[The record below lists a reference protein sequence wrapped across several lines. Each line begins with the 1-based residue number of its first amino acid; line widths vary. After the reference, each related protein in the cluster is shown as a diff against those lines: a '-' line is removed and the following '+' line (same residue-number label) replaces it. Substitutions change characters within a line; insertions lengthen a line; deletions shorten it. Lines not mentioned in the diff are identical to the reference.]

1 MGVGYY
7 DAAQN
12 YTNQQRQDNQQKL
25 LSPYMTNSSAGNPSS
40 SYGSSGGAQ
49 AGAYGTPAPTYGQ
62 QKQTQGQQVQGY
74 RAPTGYPTYNAPQQQ
89 GYNYPQQTQQQ
100 APPSFRLPGGG
111 TDQQAMT
118 NYYSQPQQQQGYQN
132 PNPAQGSYPTLTPGV
147 TFNGADIPHTERQG
161 EWDVT
166 SGGFSGSISRRNI
179 RTGEQQYFDPRS
191 QQWVTGGGYVQQQ
204 PGQQP
209 GQPGPQQSQQ
219 PGGMGAPPPN
229 HDTNGYQSPQVV
241 QAPAS
246 RYAMPGWDNG
256 KWNDPNNQD
265 PKYVVG
271 RILSNIPGRTDQM
284 GEAVR
289 RIQAAYP
296 GTQQVGNGD
305 ISIPGVGVIDIL
317 MGAGAGGRG
326 WWWGAGQAGGGA
338 PQAKAPAQGAG
349 GDPYAQLMQMLMGP
363 GPQMQPQVQQPA
375 PQTTFDITKDPRFQ
389 AMQAQL
395 AQLQT
400 QQKTYQTEQTAAG
413 RGRANNP
420 SFAYY

>member
-1 MGVGYY
+1 MPPYY

-12 YTNQQRQDNQQKL
+12 YQTQQRQDNQSKL
-25 LSPYMTNSSAGNPSS
+25 LSPYMTNSSAGNPSG

-62 QKQTQGQQVQGY
+62 QKQQQGQQVQGY

-118 NYYSQPQQQQGYQN
+118 NYYSQPQGYQN
-132 PNPAQGSYPTLTPGV
+132 PSNPPPQTGYPLLPQNQGG
-147 TFNGADIPHTERQG
+147 GDMIHTERQG
-161 EWDVT
+161 DWDVT
-166 SGGFSGSISRRNI
+166 SGGLAGSVSRRNI
-179 RTGEQQYFDPRS
+179 RTGEQQYYDWRS
-191 QQWVTGGGYVQQQ
+191 QQWVSGGGYVQQQ

-246 RYAMPGWDNG
+246 RYAMPGWDNA
-256 KWNDPNNQD
+256 KWNDLNNQD

-271 RILSNIPGRTDQM
+271 RILSNLPGRTDQM
-284 GEAVR
+284 GAAVQ

-338 PQAKAPAQGAG
+338 PQAKSPAQGAG
-349 GDPYAQLMQMLMGP
+349 GDPYAQLMQMLTS
-363 GPQMQPQVQQPA
+363 PQPPAGYAQPQQQAA
-375 PQTTFDITKDPRFQ
+375 PQQTFDITKDPRFV
-389 AMQAQL
+389 AMQQQL

-400 QQKTYQTEQTAAG
+400 QAKTWQTESQSAAG
-413 RGRANNP
+413 RGGGNHP

>member
-1 MGVGYY
+1 MPPYY

-12 YTNQQRQDNQQKL
+12 YQTQQRQDNQSKL
-25 LSPYMTNSSAGNPSS
+25 LSPYMTNSSAGNPSG

-62 QKQTQGQQVQGY
+62 QKQQQGQQVQGY

-89 GYNYPQQTQQQ
+89 GYNYPQQQQ

-118 NYYSQPQQQQGYQN
+118 NYYSQPQAQQYPSYQN
-132 PNPAQGSYPTLTPGV
+132 PSNPTGGGYPPVPNRGGGDQV
-147 TFNGADIPHTERQG
+147 YTERQG
-161 EWDVT
+161 DWDVT
-166 SGGFSGSISRRNI
+166 SGGIAGSMSRRNI
-179 RTGEQQYFDPRS
+179 RTGEQQYFDRRS
-191 QQWVTGGGYVQQQ
+191 GQWVSGGLYQQQ
-204 PGQQP
+204 
-209 GQPGPQQSQQ
+209 GQPQPAPQQQSQQ

-246 RYAMPGWDNG
+246 RYAMPGWDNA
-256 KWNDPNNQD
+256 KWNDLNNQD

-271 RILSNIPGRTDQM
+271 RILSNLPGRTDQM
-284 GEAVR
+284 GAAVQ

-338 PQAKAPAQGAG
+338 PQAKSPAQGAG
-349 GDPYAQLMQMLMGP
+349 GDPYAQLMQMLTS
-363 GPQMQPQVQQPA
+363 PQPPAGYAQPQQQAA
-375 PQTTFDITKDPRFQ
+375 PQQTFDITKDPRFV
-389 AMQAQL
+389 AMQQQL

-400 QQKTYQTEQTAAG
+400 QQQTYQTEQTAAG